1 MNSISPVHTPA
12 RTSIPRARTAD
23 TIAWG
28 AAHRPRWAIEC
39 GEEAVPSGADL
50 HSAIAAEHRPHSLV
64 VALPECLPRAVAHQA
79 GTLGG
84 SNDVGEEDAGKHAVE
99 LGLFG
104 LLSTKE
110 PLDLH
115 DDAVRVA
122 QPGHVVS
129 TWHANRAPGMRSA
142 MLIDPAGT
150 ASPTLGPASGLA
162 IINVG
167 AWIAPSTS
175 RTSVEYHTSQKSSA
189 ALGDAA
195 CRISFAA
202 RRMNAGSRERAMQ
215 RQKLERRRFG

>member
-1 MNSISPVHTPA
+1 MRAPMWTAMPPTLSPMNSISPVHTPA

-142 MLIDPAGT
+142 MLIDPAVPHRPRLVQHRAWRSSTSALGLHQALLAHPWST
-150 ASPTLGPASGLA
+150 TRRRNPAPHWEPRHAASPSLPDG
-162 IINVG
+162 
-167 AWIAPSTS
+167 
-175 RTSVEYHTSQKSSA
+175 
-189 ALGDAA
+189 
-195 CRISFAA
+195 
-202 RRMNAGSRERAMQ
+202 
-215 RQKLERRRFG
+215 